1 LGINQALNPSIN
13 CNPLASYSQICIY
26 YGAVS
31 CDSNSY
37 SYTIKS
43 GDTCYSLG
51 VSVASATNQNVNCAN
66 LQIGQS
72 ICIPYYRSTQ
82 PSVVSCGNT
91 GYQHTIVSGDT
102 CFSLGITYSGLDCSN
117 LQIGTVVCVPYK
129 SVTTPSYSC
138 GSTGYQHT
146 IVSGDTCNGLGIST
160 TAGYNCANLQIG
172 QIVCVPYRTATTTSV
187 SVYCGPNT
195 YRYAIRSGDT
205 CNTIGITATA
215 AQTQGINCANLVV
228 GQVVCVPYNVVTTTQ
243 PSNNNYY
250 CASGTYPYTVKSGDT
265 CNTIG
270 ISSTSAQ
277 TQGISC
283 ANLQVGQVVCAS
295 YYVPSTTNYPF
306 AGGSCG
312 SNAFP
317 YVVKSGENCYS
328 LRITQAYATS
338 NGINCNPLAAGSTI
352 CLPLNSLTTVPY
364 YTTTTTMPY
373 LSIYCGLNTYSYT
386 IKNGD
391 SCYSLGI
398 TQELAAAQN
407 VNCNLLQV
415 GQTICAPYYSGST
428 TPQASGLVC
437 ATGYYTVAPGDS
449 CQSISS
455 SRNYL
460 YTDLIALNGGTLNC
474 NTLTSNQVICV

>member
-1 LGINQALNPSIN
+1 MKIFIFTIFLFQLTNFCFSKPKSCNTYTVQPGDTCFSLGINQALNPSIN

-146 IVSGDTCNGLGIST
+146 IVSGDTCNGL
-160 TAGYNCANLQIG
+160 
-172 QIVCVPYRTATTTSV
+172 
-187 SVYCGPNT
+187 
-195 YRYAIRSGDT
+195 
-205 CNTIGITATA
+205 GITATA

>member
-146 IVSGDTCNGLGIST
+146 IVSGDTCNGL
-160 TAGYNCANLQIG
+160 
-172 QIVCVPYRTATTTSV
+172 
-187 SVYCGPNT
+187 
-195 YRYAIRSGDT
+195 
-205 CNTIGITATA
+205 GITATA